1 MKAVFYEEYGDI
13 SKFQIGDRPRPV
25 PGPKDVLIQMKG
37 AGLNPVD
44 YKLRNHWIPDWPQA
58 LPIIT
63 GWDVAGVV
71 VEVGSEVQKFK
82 VGDEVYSYNR
92 PAFDDPE
99 HAPTEQVIGVDGCAA
114 EYVRV
119 AEWKVALKPKSISFA
134 EASGIP
140 LACLTSYQGIFE
152 HGGLQPGQNLL
163 VLNASGGTG
172 SFAVQLAVNRGIN
185 VVGTCSS
192 RNKEFVESL
201 GAKVID
207 YTTGNVVEQVKAI
220 FPNGAD
226 VVYDCIGGDQT
237 QIGIDALSENGIIV
251 SIAHFTVDSLAAAS
265 GKRGTAFLVKVSGQQ
280 LDEIAHLVDEGKLK
294 VARVTEFPLSRA
306 IEAFELLESHRA
318 TGKIVLTN
326 E

>member
-1 MKAVFYEEYGDI
+1 MV
-13 SKFQIGDRPRPV
+13 
-25 PGPKDVLIQMKG
+25 
-37 AGLNPVD
+37 GLNPVD
-44 YKLRNHWIPDWPQA
+44 YKLRNNWIPAWPQA

-71 VEVGSEVQKFK
+71 VEVGSEVQKFQ

-92 PAFDDPE
+92 PAFDDPL
-99 HAPTEQVIGVDGCAA
+99 HAPNEPVIGVDGCCA
-114 EYVRV
+114 EYVKV
-119 AEWKVALKPKSISFA
+119 AEWKVALKPKSINFA

-140 LACLTSYQGIFE
+140 LACLTSYQAIFE
-152 HGGLQPGQNLL
+152 HGNLQPGQNLL

-172 SFAVQLAVNRGIN
+172 SFAVQLAVNHGCN

-207 YTTGNVVEQVKAI
+207 YTSGNVVEQLKEI

-237 QIGIDALSENGIIV
+237 QIGIDCLSESGIIV
-251 SIAHFTVDSLAAAS
+251 SIAHFTVQEVAAAA
-265 GKRGTAFLVKVSGQQ
+265 GKNGVAFLVRVSGDQ
-280 LDEIAHLVDEGKLK
+280 LAEIAKQVDDGKLK

-306 IEAFELLESHRA
+306 IEAFEVLETHRV
-318 TGKIVLTN
+318 TGKVVLTN

>member
-1 MKAVFYEEYGDI
+1 
-13 SKFQIGDRPRPV
+13 
-25 PGPKDVLIQMKG
+25 
-37 AGLNPVD
+37 LNPVD
-44 YKLRNHWIPDWPQA
+44 YKIRNHWIPDWPQA

-71 VEVGSEVQKFK
+71 VEIGSEVQNFK
-82 VGDEVYSYNR
+82 VGDEVYAYNR
-92 PAFDDPE
+92 PAFDDPT
-99 HAPTEQVIGVDGCAA
+99 HAPTESPIGVDGCCA
-114 EYVRV
+114 EYVKV
-119 AEWKVALKPKSISFA
+119 AEWKAALKPKSISFA

-172 SFAVQLAVNRGIN
+172 SFAVQLAVNRGCN

-201 GAKVID
+201 GATVID
-207 YTTGNVVEQVKAI
+207 YTSGNVVEQLKAI

-226 VVYDCIGGDQT
+226 VVYDCFGGDQT
-237 QIGIDALSENGIIV
+237 QIGVDCVSESGVIV
-251 SIAHFTVDSLAAAS
+251 SIAHFTVHEVAAAA
-265 GKRGTAFLVKVSGQQ
+265 GKRGVAFLVKVSGQQ
-280 LDEIAHLVDEGKLK
+280 LSEIAEFVDQGKLK
-294 VARVTEFPLSRA
+294 VARVTEFPFQRA
-306 IEAFELLESHRA
+306 LEAFEVLETHRV
-318 TGKIVLTN
+318 TGKVVLTN